1 MGIYAGVVLLVL
13 FMLISSSVRVLREYE
28 RAVVFRLGRYAG
40 IKGPGIFLLVPV
52 LDRMVR
58 VPLRIITMDVP
69 PQDVITKDNVTIK
82 VNAVLYFR
90 VVSPEGAIL
99 TVEDFLYA
107 TSQIAQTTLRSV
119 VGEHELDQILSER
132 ETINQTLQK
141 IIDERTDPWGVKVT
155 AVEIKDV
162 DLPPE
167 MKRAIARQA
176 EAERERR
183 ARVISAEGEL
193 QASEKLSQAAAA
205 MADTPGALQLR
216 LLETLV
222 SVAAEK
228 NSTLVLPFPVEL
240 LRFLE
245 RNSPPATEAPAV
257 PPPARSDLA
266 NGVAS
271 PPAAGML
278 AN

>member
-1 MGIYAGVVLLVL
+1 
-13 FMLISSSVRVLREYE
+13 
-28 RAVVFRLGRYAG
+28 
-40 IKGPGIFLLVPV
+40 
-52 LDRMVR
+52 
-58 VPLRIITMDVP
+58 
-69 PQDVITKDNVTIK
+69 VITKDNVTIK

-90 VVSPEGAIL
+90 VVNPEGAIL

-183 ARVISAEGEL
+183 AKVIHAEGEL
-193 QASEKLSQAAAA
+193 QASEKLAAAA
-205 MADTPGALQLR
+205 HIIGAEPTAIQLR
-216 LLETLV
+216 YLSTLAEISTEHTNTIVFPVPLTLLEGL
-222 SVAAEK
+222 SAWSK
-228 NSTLVLPFPVEL
+228 KLPT
-240 LRFLE
+240 
-245 RNSPPATEAPAV
+245 S
-257 PPPARSDLA
+257 
-266 NGVAS
+266 GQAS
-271 PPAAGML
+271 
-278 AN
+278 

>member
-1 MGIYAGVVLLVL
+1 MGISFGVIVLIGI
-13 FMLISSSVRVLREYE
+13 MLISSSVRVLREYE

-40 IKGPGIFLLVPV
+40 VKGPGLFLLIPV
-52 LDRMVR
+52 MDRMVR
-58 VPLRIITMDVP
+58 VALRIIAMDVP

-90 VVSPEGAIL
+90 VVNPEGAIL

-141 IIDERTDPWGVKVT
+141 IIDERTDPWGIKVT

-183 ARVISAEGEL
+183 AKVIHAEGEL
-193 QASEKLSQAAAA
+193 QASEKLAAAA
-205 MADTPGALQLR
+205 HIIGAEPTAIQLR
-216 LLETLV
+216 YLSTLAEISTEHTNTIVFPVPLTLLEGL
-222 SVAAEK
+222 SAWSK
-228 NSTLVLPFPVEL
+228 K
-240 LRFLE
+240 
-245 RNSPPATEAPAV
+245 V
-257 PPPARSDLA
+257 PTGSQ
-266 NGVAS
+266 G
-271 PPAAGML
+271 
-278 AN
+278 

>member
-1 MGIYAGVVLLVL
+1 
-13 FMLISSSVRVLREYE
+13 MLISSSVRVLREYE

-40 IKGPGIFLLVPV
+40 VKGPGLFLLIPV
-52 LDRMVR
+52 MDRMVR
-58 VPLRIITMDVP
+58 VALRIIAMDVP

-90 VVSPEGAIL
+90 VVNPEGAIL

-183 ARVISAEGEL
+183 AKVIHAEGEL
-193 QASEKLSQAAAA
+193 QASEKLAAAA
-205 MADTPGALQLR
+205 HIIGAEPTAIQLR
-216 LLETLV
+216 YLSTLAEISTEHTNTIVFPVPLTLLEGL
-222 SVAAEK
+222 SAWSK
-228 NSTLVLPFPVEL
+228 KLPT
-240 LRFLE
+240 
-245 RNSPPATEAPAV
+245 S
-257 PPPARSDLA
+257 
-266 NGVAS
+266 GQAS
-271 PPAAGML
+271 
-278 AN
+278 

>member
-1 MGIYAGVVLLVL
+1 MGISFGVIVLIGIMLV
-13 FMLISSSVRVLREYE
+13 SSSVRVLREYE
-28 RAVVFRLGRYAG
+28 RAVVFRLGRYLAV
-40 IKGPGIFLLVPV
+40 KGPGLFLLVPV

-58 VPLRIITMDVP
+58 VSLRVITMDVP

-90 VVSPEGAIL
+90 VVSPDGAIL

-119 VGEHELDQILSER
+119 VGQHELDQILSER

-183 ARVISAEGEL
+183 AKVIHAEGEL
-193 QASEKLSQAAAA
+193 QASEKLAAAA
-205 MADTPGALQLR
+205 HIIGAEPTAIQLR
-216 LLETLV
+216 YLSTLSEISTEHTNTIVFPVPLTLLEGL
-222 SVAAEK
+222 SAWSKKAEIK
-228 NSTLVLPFPVEL
+228 S
-240 LRFLE
+240 
-245 RNSPPATEAPAV
+245 
-257 PPPARSDLA
+257 
-266 NGVAS
+266 
-271 PPAAGML
+271 
-278 AN
+278 

>member
-1 MGIYAGVVLLVL
+1 MGISLGVIILLGI
-13 FMLISSSVRVLREYE
+13 MLVSSSVRVLREYE
-28 RAVVFRLGRYAG
+28 RAVVFRLGRFSG
-40 IKGPGIFLLVPV
+40 VKGPGLFFLIPI

-90 VVSPEGAIL
+90 VVNPEGAIL
-99 TVEDFLYA
+99 TVENFLYA

-119 VGEHELDQILSER
+119 TGEHELDQILSER

-155 AVEIKDV
+155 AVEMKDV

-183 ARVISAEGEL
+183 AKVIHAEGEL
-193 QASEKLSQAAAA
+193 QASEKLAAAA
-205 MADTPGALQLR
+205 HVIGAEPTAIQLR
-216 LLETLV
+216 YLSTLAEISTEHTNTIVFPIPLTLLEGL
-222 SVAAEK
+222 SAW
-228 NSTLVLPFPVEL
+228 
-240 LRFLE
+240 
-245 RNSPPATEAPAV
+245 
-257 PPPARSDLA
+257 
-266 NGVAS
+266 
-271 PPAAGML
+271 
-278 AN
+278 